1 MEVKKALKG
10 KYQVGGKIVE
20 VIDFEDD
27 DVENLELLKRHFGLN
42 RNKEVIKTLIAEKC
56 AAIKLNEE
64 QDRKRQIQ
72 EAKTLEWLEKGKYT
86 SPLYM

>member
-27 DVENLELLKRHFGLN
+27 DVENLELLKRHFGL
-42 RNKEVIKTLIAEKC
+42 R
-56 AAIKLNEE
+56 
-64 QDRKRQIQ
+64 
-72 EAKTLEWLEKGKYT
+72 
-86 SPLYM
+86 SH